1 MNDVTGRKRMDVFT
15 SPVFIIDDGIG
26 SHLHACAEMRG
37 PLAGFVIVIC
47 RASKLI
53 LLLTIGGDRD
63 TAWICIFMKYILSS
77 LRMPMPFHQSCHDIH
92 SLIGIDS
99 ILKQRLD

>member
-37 PLAGFVIVIC
+37 HLAGFVIVIC

-53 LLLTIGGDRD
+53 
-63 TAWICIFMKYILSS
+63 
-77 LRMPMPFHQSCHDIH
+77 
-92 SLIGIDS
+92 
-99 ILKQRLD
+99 